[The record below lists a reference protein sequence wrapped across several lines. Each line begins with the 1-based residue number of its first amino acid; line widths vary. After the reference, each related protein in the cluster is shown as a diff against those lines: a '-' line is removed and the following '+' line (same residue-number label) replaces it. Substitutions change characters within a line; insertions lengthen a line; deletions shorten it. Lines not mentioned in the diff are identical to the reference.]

1 MKFVCT
7 NCHRPDSLKSIQTKY
22 NIQPDLMKGEINH
35 DLINIGKYEDN
46 ENLWRPILIDDV
58 LGLAYVNA
66 KHGNSVQKSTG
77 VS

>member
-1 MKFVCT
+1 
-7 NCHRPDSLKSIQTKY
+7 
-22 NIQPDLMKGEINH
+22 MKGEVNH

-58 LGLAYVNA
+58 LGLAYVNT
-66 KHGNSVQKSTG
+66 KNGNSVKKSTG